1 MLLTQVVVVVVYLI
15 PLSAAGILI
24 AAQVVGLCCRYCR
37 FQIILVVVFANYLR
51 CFLSMA
57 IEGVFNKNM
66 INFLN
71 FCIYICLVEKKVVS
85 LHPNSHA
92 CTHFVRFV

>member
-1 MLLTQVVVVVVYLI
+1 MLTGQNVQFTKRTSE
-15 PLSAAGILI
+15 LSKLSFKIILI
-24 AAQVVGLCCRYCR
+24 VVL
-37 FQIILVVVFANYLR
+37 ANYLR